1 MNTIHPSAII
11 SPDVVIGKDNVIGPY
26 AVISPGV
33 ELGDGNWIGS
43 HVVIGSPAEMKNG
56 SHGPHWILERSE
68 LDSFGVAIGNENK
81 IREFSTIHS
90 GSVKKTTLGNRN
102 FLLRN
107 THVGHDCRIGSDVT
121 IAGNTVLGGHV
132 VVEDFANIGLGTSIH
147 QRTTIGAGA
156 MIGMASAV
164 RNNVL
169 PFTISLGNPARV
181 SGINIVG
188 LQRQGLNEKQIASI
202 NLWFSGKEP
211 LSMELPDSIRN
222 YFDGNKD
229 VR

>member
-11 SPDVVIGKDNVIGPY
+11 SPEAVIGKGNIIGPY
-26 AVISPGV
+26 TVISRGV

-43 HVVIGSPAEMKNG
+43 HVVLGSPAEMKNG
-56 SHGPHWILERSE
+56 SHGAEWISE
-68 LDSFGVAIGNENK
+68 ETAVDSFGVKIGNENK

-90 GSVKKTTLGNRN
+90 GSAAETTIGDRN

-107 THVGHDCRIGSDVT
+107 THVGHDCQIGSDVT

-132 VVEDFANIGLGTSIH
+132 VVDDFANIGLGTAIH

-202 NLWFSGKEP
+202 NLWFSGKGP
-211 LSMELPDSIRN
+211 LSMDLPDPIRN
-222 YFDGNKD
+222 YFDGNQD